1 MKNDNDKKIFE
12 YKKKKFEKYF
22 LVILSFLVII
32 LEILALFNI
41 INMMWGLGLFVLMYI
56 LKKIFLK

>member
-1 MKNDNDKKIFE
+1 MKNDNDKRIFE

-22 LVILSFLVII
+22 LIILSISVII
-32 LEILALFNI
+32 LEILALFNV
-41 INMMWGLGLFVLMYI
+41 INMMWGLGLFVIVYI

>member
-22 LVILSFLVII
+22 LIILSISVII
-32 LEILALFNI
+32 LEILALFNV
-41 INMMWGLGLFVLMYI
+41 INMMWGLGLFVIVYI